1 MKTVDVIIPVYKP
14 ERGFLTLLEKL
25 QRQTVPVN
33 RIIIM
38 NTEQKYFDELIQGT
52 SLVPDDHTMIVEHLS
67 KREFDHGRTRNQ
79 GVRLSEADVFLM
91 MTQDAIPA
99 DAFLVERLLSQ
110 LDGEKV
116 AVAYARQLPG
126 RDSGEVERYVRQFNY
141 PEQSRVKTKEDL
153 PELGIKTFFCSNVC
167 AAYDRKVFD
176 ALGGF
181 VSRAIFNE
189 DMLFAAKAV
198 EAGYGIAYTANAKV
212 YHSHD
217 YTNMQQFHR
226 NFDLGVSQAD
236 HPEVFAKYPSE
247 SEGIRL
253 VKSMVAY
260 LVKKWKWNK
269 IPHVIMQSG
278 FKYAG
283 YLCGKHYRRMPEKL
297 VIALSSNKEYWQQG
311 RG

>member
-25 QRQTVPVN
+25 QMQTVPVN

-38 NTEQKYFDELIQGT
+38 NTEQKYYDELVQGT
-52 SLVPDDHTMIVEHLS
+52 SLAPDDHIMIVKHLS

-110 LDGEKV
+110 LAGEKV
-116 AVAYARQLPG
+116 AAAYARQLPG
-126 RDSGEVERYVRQFNY
+126 RNSGEVERYVRQFNY

-167 AAYDRKVFD
+167 AAYDRKAFD

-181 VSRAIFNE
+181 VNRAIFNE

-198 EAGYGIAYTANAKV
+198 EAGYRIAYAADAKV

-217 YTNMQQFHR
+217 YTNIQQFHR

-260 LVKKWKWNK
+260 LGKKGKWNK
-269 IPHVIMQSG
+269 VPYVIIQSG

-283 YLCGKHYRRMPEKL
+283 YLCGKHYRKMPKKL
-297 VIALSSNKEYWQQG
+297 AIALSSNKEYWQQG
-311 RG
+311 RE

>member
-25 QRQTVPVN
+25 QIQTVPVN

-38 NTEQKYFDELIQGT
+38 NTEQKYYDELVQGT
-52 SLVPDDHTMIVEHLS
+52 SLVQDDHTMIVKHLS

-79 GVRLSEADVFLM
+79 GVRLSDADVFLM

-110 LDGEKV
+110 LAGEKV
-116 AVAYARQLPG
+116 AAAYARQLPG

-181 VSRAIFNE
+181 VGRAIFNE

-198 EAGYGIAYTANAKV
+198 EAGYGIAYAADAKV

-217 YTNMQQFHR
+217 YTHRQQFHR

-253 VKSMVAY
+253 VKSMVKY
-260 LVKKWKWNK
+260 LGKKGKWNK
-269 IPHVIMQSG
+269 IPYVILQSG

-283 YLCGKHYRRMPEKL
+283 YLCGKHYRRMPGRL
-297 VIALSSNKEYWQQG
+297 VKALSSNKEYWQNV
-311 RG
+311 

>member
-25 QRQTVPVN
+25 QMQTVPVN

-38 NTEQKYFDELIQGT
+38 NTEQKYYDELIQGT
-52 SLVPDDHTMIVEHLS
+52 SWGTQDHTMIVEHLS

-110 LDGEKV
+110 LAGDKV

-167 AAYDRKVFD
+167 AAYDRKAFD
-176 ALGGF
+176 TLGGF
-181 VSRAIFNE
+181 VNRAIFNE

-198 EAGYGIAYTANAKV
+198 EAGYGIAYTADAKV

-236 HPEVFAKYPSE
+236 HSEVFAKYPSE

-253 VKSMVAY
+253 VKSMVAH
-260 LVKKWKWNK
+260 LGKTGKWNK
-269 IPHVIMQSG
+269 IPYVIIQSG

-283 YLCGKHYRRMPEKL
+283 YWCGKHYRKMPKKL
-297 VIALSSNKEYWQQG
+297 VTTLSSNKEYWG
-311 RG
+311 

>member
-25 QRQTVPVN
+25 QMQTVPVN

-38 NTEQKYFDELIQGT
+38 NTEQKYYDELIHGT
-52 SLVPDDHTMIVEHLS
+52 SYVPDDHTMIVEHLS

-153 PELGIKTFFCSNVC
+153 PELGIKTIFCSNVC

-181 VSRAIFNE
+181 AGRAIFNE
-189 DMLFAAKAV
+189 DMIFAAKAV
-198 EAGYGIAYTANAKV
+198 EAGYGIAYTADAKV

-217 YTNMQQFHR
+217 YTNRQQFHR

-260 LVKKWKWNK
+260 LVKKRKWNR
-269 IPHVIMQSG
+269 IPHVIIQSG

-283 YLCGKHYRRMPEKL
+283 YLCGKHYRRIPKRL
-297 VIALSSNKEYWQQG
+297 VTALSSNKEYWKSM
-311 RG
+311 